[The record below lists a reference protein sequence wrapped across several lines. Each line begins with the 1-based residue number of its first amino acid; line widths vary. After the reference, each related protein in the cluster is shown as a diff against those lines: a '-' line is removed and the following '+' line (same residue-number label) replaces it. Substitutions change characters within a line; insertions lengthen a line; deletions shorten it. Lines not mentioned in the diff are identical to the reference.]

1 MLNRVAD
8 RARALT
14 ARTIL
19 LASLGLFLLY
29 AWPGFIGWDTREHMI
44 QERAGVYTDGHP
56 PAVAKLFRLC
66 EVFVAGPALMLLIQA
81 ITLLL
86 GLFMILRTKLP
97 PRLAAIVA
105 SLVFLFPYVSGVTGL
120 VAKDGLMAGFLVLGI
135 GFMLEAKPRR
145 ALVFLVFASLMRW
158 NALAATFAP
167 MILLFQWRPTITGLR
182 RYLIAVVLWIGVT
195 GVAYEANELMT
206 TKREFLWY
214 WSYAYEDIA
223 GTMGN
228 MPAMDDPTMET
239 MLAGLPLKYHDHIY
253 DRFKAI
259 YDPASHY
266 HLMRGPNRLLEIP
279 ANQTERA
286 AVAAAWKR
294 FVLGNPAAYLH
305 YRVDNFRL
313 LLMIDRPPSF
323 SNVYVWFNVI
333 AAPEVV
339 AELDHD
345 AAPSKIQKR
354 LIEGSIWISLTPLYW
369 TFLYFCLC
377 VVLLPFAARRRLEAA
392 LLLSALGYELQWF
405 FLAAT
410 ADLRY
415 SQWMTLSTLTAA
427 ALLGLRRWQR
437 T

>member
-1 MLNRVAD
+1 VLTKIVA
-8 RARALT
+8 RISE
-14 ARTIL
+14 RTIL
-19 LASLGLFLLY
+19 VASLGLFLIY

-66 EVFVAGPALMLLIQA
+66 ELFVAGPVLMLLIQA
-81 ITLLL
+81 ITLLV
-86 GLFMILRTKLP
+86 GLYMICKARLA
-97 PRLAAIVA
+97 PRPAAIVA

-120 VAKDGLMAGFLVLGI
+120 IAKDGLMAGFLVLGI
-135 GFMLEAKPRR
+135 GCMLEERPRT
-145 ALVFLVFASLMRW
+145 ALVFLVLASLMRW

-167 MILLFQWRPTITGLR
+167 MILLFRWRPAITGVR
-182 RYLIAVVLWIGVT
+182 RYAIAVVLWIGVT
-195 GVAYEANELMT
+195 GVAYEANDLMT
-206 TKREFLWY
+206 TKPEYLWY

-228 MPAMDDPTMET
+228 MHAMDDATMDQL
-239 MLAGLPLKYHDHIY
+239 LAGLPLLYHDHLY

-259 YDPASHY
+259 YNPASHY
-266 HLMRGPNRLLEIP
+266 HLMRGPNRLLDIP
-279 ANQTERA
+279 ANEAERD
-286 AVAAAWKR
+286 AVAAAWKHV
-294 FVLGNPAAYLH
+294 VLGNPGAYLR
-305 YRVDNFRL
+305 YRVDNYRQL
-313 LLMIDRPPSF
+313 LAIDRPPTF

-339 AELDHD
+339 TELDHD
-345 AAPSKIQKR
+345 AAASRIQLR
-354 LIEGSIWISLTPLYW
+354 LIEGSIWISLTPVYF
-369 TFLYFCLC
+369 TFIYFGLC
-377 VVLLPFAARRRLEAA
+377 IALLPFTIRRRLEAA

-415 SQWMTLSTLTAA
+415 SQWMALCTLTAA
-427 ALLGLRRWQR
+427 ALLCLRRWQR

>member
-1 MLNRVAD
+1 M
-8 RARALT
+8 
-14 ARTIL
+14 IL
-19 LASLGLFLLY
+19 FASLGLFLVY

-56 PAVAKLFRLC
+56 PAVARLFRLC

-81 ITLLL
+81 ITLLV
-86 GLFMILRTKLP
+86 GLYMVCRAKLA
-97 PRLAAIVA
+97 PRPAAIVA

-120 VAKDGLMAGFLVLGI
+120 IAKDGLMAGFLVLAI
-135 GFMLEAKPRR
+135 GFMLQGRPRW

-167 MILLFQWRPTITGLR
+167 MLLLFQWRPSIAGIR
-182 RYLIAVVLWIGVT
+182 RYAIALVAWVLVT
-195 GVAYEANELMT
+195 GVAYEANEVMT

-223 GTMGN
+223 GTLGN
-228 MPAMDDPTMET
+228 MPPMDDATMEQQ
-239 MLAGLPLKYHDHIY
+239 LAGLPLVYHDHIY
-253 DRFKAI
+253 ERFKNI

-266 HLMRGPNRLLEIP
+266 HLMRGPNRLLNIA
-279 ANQTERA
+279 ANQTERDA
-286 AVAAAWKR
+286 IAAAWKR
-294 FVLGNPAAYLH
+294 IVLGNPSAYLA
-305 YRVDNFRL
+305 YRVDNFRQL
-313 LLMIDRPPSF
+313 MMIDRPPSF
-323 SNVYVWFNVI
+323 SNVYVWFSVI

-339 AELDHD
+339 TELSHD
-345 AAPSKIQKR
+345 AAASRIQDK
-354 LIEGSIWISLTPLYW
+354 LIRGSIWISLTPLYY
-369 TFLYFCLC
+369 TFIYFGLCLA
-377 VVLLPFAARRRLEAA
+377 LLPFTIRRRLEAS
-392 LLLSALGYELQWF
+392 LLLSAIGYELQWF

-415 SQWMTLSTLTAA
+415 SQWMAICTLTTA

>member
-1 MLNRVAD
+1 MLSKVAE
-8 RARALT
+8 RARAVT

-19 LASLGLFLLY
+19 LASLGMFLLY

-56 PAVAKLFRLC
+56 PAVARLFRLC
-66 EVFVAGPALMLLIQA
+66 ELFVAGPVLMLLIQA

-86 GLFMILRTKLP
+86 GLYMILRFKLP
-97 PRLAAIVA
+97 SRLAAIVA

-120 VAKDGLMAGFLVLGI
+120 IAKDGLMAGFLVLGI
-135 GFMLEAKPRR
+135 GFMLEEKPRR
-145 ALVFLVFASLMRW
+145 ALLFLVLASLMRW
-158 NALAATFAP
+158 NALAATFVP
-167 MILLFQWRPTITGLR
+167 MLLLFQWRPTITGLR
-182 RYLIAVVLWIGVT
+182 RYAIAFVLWIAVT
-195 GVAYEANELMT
+195 GVAYEANDLMT

-239 MLAGLPLKYHDHIY
+239 MLAGLPLRFHDHIY

-259 YDPASHY
+259 YNPASHY
-266 HLMRGPNRLLEIP
+266 HLMRGPDRLLEIP
-279 ANQTERA
+279 ANEAERD

-294 FVLGNPAAYLH
+294 FVLGNPTAYLH
-305 YRVDNFRL
+305 YRVDNFRQ
-313 LLMIDRPPSF
+313 LMLIDRPPSF

-339 AELDHD
+339 SELGHD
-345 AAPSKIQKR
+345 AAPSRIQSH
-354 LIEGSIWISLTPLYW
+354 LIDASIWISLTPLYF
-369 TFLYFCLC
+369 TYLYFALC
-377 VVLLPFAARRRLEAA
+377 ILLLPFAVRRRLEAS

-415 SQWMTLSTLTAA
+415 SQWMTLCTLTAA

-437 T
+437 P